1 MNYWLNIVYWSFGS
15 WKTFWTFL
23 QMYEQVQKKKDRDE
37 TFIISNVPYGVVD
50 LFYSTPDELL
60 QVIVLL
66 EHYIS
71 VTNDQI
77 NDYYENVHKYKNIIV
92 ICDESHLYFDSR
104 HAVMKGN
111 NMEKLNLVLTQCRK
125 RKIKFYMITQ
135 RLSNIDIRL
144 RKLCDYV
151 EEYKKYNILWLL
163 QRCRKKIYENLWDI
177 WDIESD
183 QVMRV
188 VDGET
193 VTHKKEALISSS
205 LFRPLTTFFNIFS
218 FLNPSYRK
226 IQKEEYLSFFVVW
239 LPYYNTNIE
248 KYKDNFIN
256 NLKIK
261 NG

>member
-1 MNYWLNIVYWSFGS
+1 
-15 WKTFWTFL
+15 
-23 QMYEQVQKKKDRDE
+23 MYEQVQKKKDRDE

-77 NDYYENVHKYKNIIV
+77 NEYYDNVHKYKNIIV
-92 ICDESHLYFDSR
+92 ICDEAHLYFDSR

-125 RKIKFYMITQ
+125 RKVKFYMITQ

-151 EEYKKYNILWLL
+151 EEYKKYNIL
-163 QRCRKKIYENLWDI
+163 
-177 WDIESD
+177 
-183 QVMRV
+183 
-188 VDGET
+188 
-193 VTHKKEALISSS
+193 
-205 LFRPLTTFFNIFS
+205 
-218 FLNPSYRK
+218 
-226 IQKEEYLSFFVVW
+226 
-239 LPYYNTNIE
+239 
-248 KYKDNFIN
+248 
-256 NLKIK
+256 
-261 NG
+261 